1 MATITDE
8 ILLCFI
14 CLICFFLI
22 QSLLKR
28 KAKYRS
34 DFKHPPSPPA
44 LPFIGHLHHLSPV
57 IHQSFHRLA
66 QRYGP
71 LMHLRIGASN
81 MIVVSSAASSRD
93 ILKIHESLFSSRL
106 TFGMED
112 YNIYEG
118 HSFATAEYGP
128 YWRFMKRLCMSQL
141 MSASQLDR
149 FIDVRREEMKKLLES
164 LAKSSK
170 ENVAVDLGAELTR
183 MMNNVLSRMV
193 MSTRSSDSYNEAEV
207 CRNLVL
213 KCIEFAGKLSMG
225 DILGTFLKKF
235 DLFGHGRKLVKSME
249 RFDKFVESI
258 MERHERMKG
267 DVGDTKDMMDILL
280 EVHHDQNSATK
291 LTRKG
296 IKNFV
301 LEMYIA
307 GVETSS
313 KALQW
318 AAAELICNPIV
329 FDKLREEIVSLVGT
343 TRLVQESD
351 VPNLPYLQAVV
362 KEALRLHAPAPLI
375 LRKCTEDC
383 KINGLDILK
392 DTRILVNAY
401 SVMRDPLQWKEPNK
415 FMPERFLVG
424 SEENIGQHPMDMK
437 GLHLHYIPFGSGRRG
452 CPGASLALNVMHRT
466 LATLVQC
473 FDFQVG
479 KQGIDMKA
487 GSGFTT
493 AMKKPLICYPILRFS
508 PI

>member
-14 CLICFFLI
+14 CLISFFFI

-28 KAKYRS
+28 KEKLRS
-34 DFKHPPSPPA
+34 DFKRPPSPPA
-44 LPFIGHLHHLSPV
+44 LPIIGHLHHLSPV

-66 QRYGP
+66 QLYGP
-71 LMHLRIGASN
+71 LMRLHIGAST
-81 MIVVSSAASSRD
+81 MIVVSSASSARD

-118 HSFATAEYGP
+118 HSFTTAEYGP
-128 YWRFMKRLCMSQL
+128 YWRFMKRLCMSKL

-149 FIDVRREEMKKLLES
+149 FMDVRREEMKKLLES

-170 ENVAVDLGAELTR
+170 ESSAVDLGAELTT
-183 MMNNVLSRMV
+183 MTNNVLSRMV
-193 MSTRSSDSYNEAEV
+193 MSTRCSDGYNEAEV

-213 KCIEFAGKLSMG
+213 KCIEFAGKLSMAE
-225 DILGTFLKKF
+225 ILGTFIKKF

-258 MERHERMKG
+258 MEIHEERMKSSAG
-267 DVGDTKDMMDILL
+267 NTKDMMDILL

-301 LEMYIA
+301 LEMFIA

-318 AAAELICNPIV
+318 ATAELISNPIV

-351 VPNLPYLQAVV
+351 IPNLPYLQAVV

-383 KINGLDILK
+383 KINGFDILK

-401 SVMRDPLQWKEPNK
+401 SVMRDPLHGKNQT
-415 FMPERFLVG
+415 
-424 SEENIGQHPMDMK
+424 
-437 GLHLHYIPFGSGRRG
+437 
-452 CPGASLALNVMHRT
+452 SLCHR
-466 LATLVQC
+466 
-473 FDFQVG
+473 D
-479 KQGIDMKA
+479 
-487 GSGFTT
+487 S
-493 AMKKPLICYPILRFS
+493 
-508 PI
+508 